1 MMMTL
6 LTMNL
11 ILLTLMKN
19 KKVIT
24 VSLIIL
30 MMKTISLTTNKFFN
44 SISMFMGMDNWSQL
58 LMILTIMI
66 STMMVSTMKKKQE
79 TLIFMNLLMLML
91 LMMMFM
97 SMKMIWFYMMFEMSL
112 IPMMIMIMGWG
123 YQPERM
129 MAGMYLL
136 FYTMTASLP
145 LLLTI
150 LHLYKQMN
158 TDMFSMKY
166 EHITSNMLNM
176 SISMAFLVKMPMF
189 MLHFWLPKAHVQAPI
204 FGSMI
209 LAGILL
215 KIGGLGLMRFSTVL
229 ENSFLSM
236 STVWYTLAI
245 LGSII
250 ISMICMMQGDIKSMI
265 AYSSI
270 THMSMCLMSI
280 LTLTKTGF
288 TGGLMMMI
296 SHGLCSSG
304 MFFLSNMNYE
314 RTMSR
319 SMYINKGMMHFMP
332 SNSMMWFMFS
342 CLNMGCP
349 PSINFFSE
357 ITIMMSMM
365 SFWKTS
371 YMFIMIISFIVSYYS
386 FFMFSYSQ
394 HGQFSSN
401 YAFSNANIKEYNLM
415 NFHLWPLILST
426 FMMEMY

>member
-1 MMMTL
+1 MITMTL
-6 LTMNL
+6 M
-11 ILLTLMKN
+11 TLNKN
-19 KKVIT
+19 KKMIKL
-24 VSLIIL
+24 SLIIL
-30 MMKTISLTTNKFFN
+30 MLKTMSLKTNKFFN
-44 SISMFMGMDNWSQL
+44 SISMSMGMDNWSQL
-58 LMILTIMI
+58 LIILTIMI
-66 STMMVSTMKKKQE
+66 GTMMMSTMKKKQE
-79 TLIFMNLLMLML
+79 KLILTNLIMLFLLMT
-91 LMMMFM
+91 MFM
-97 SMKMIWFYMMFEMSL
+97 SMKMILFYMMFEMSL
-112 IPMMIMIMGWG
+112 IPMLVMIMGWG
-123 YQPERM
+123 YQPERL

-150 LHLYKQMN
+150 LYLYKQMN
-158 TDMFSMKY
+158 TDMFTMKY
-166 EHITSNMLNM
+166 EHNTSNMMNI

-215 KIGGLGLMRFSTVL
+215 KIGGLGMMRFSILL
-229 ENSFLSM
+229 ENSFISM
-236 STVWYTLAI
+236 STMWYSLAI
-245 LGSII
+245 SGSII
-250 ISMICMMQGDIKSMI
+250 ISMICMIQGDIKSMI

-270 THMSMCLMSI
+270 THMMMCLMSL

-319 SMYINKGMMHFMP
+319 SMYINKGMMYFMP

-365 SFWKTS
+365 SFWKMS
-371 YMFIMIISFIVSYYS
+371 YMFIIPISFIVSYYS

-401 YAFSNANIKEYNLM
+401 YSFTNVNIKEYNIM
-415 NFHLWPLILST
+415 SFHLWPLILST
-426 FMMEMY
+426 LAMEMY